1 MKLTFLG
8 TGAGEGY
15 PGLWCECPHCDYA
28 RKHGGKNIR
37 TNSSA
42 VIDERLLIDI
52 GPGCFDNAARF
63 GVNLCHVTSLLI
75 THPHEDHLYPQ
86 HLIWRRTDEDNLGLP
101 YAEQMRRGGPR
112 FTPIPELSVYGG
124 AFTEKLLSRQKEQLE
139 GARMRF
145 ERIEEGVPFQTGA
158 YRVTPVRGNHVERG
172 FSHSYI
178 IEKDG
183 RTMLYALDT
192 GSYDPDMEALLKKY
206 VFNLVVMEGTTGLTE
221 QYGGHMCLVNNVRML
236 RFFQDNGCYAPDGRF
251 VLTHMSP
258 HWCPPH
264 DWYESIAGAE
274 GVTLAYDGMQIEV

>member
-8 TGAGEGY
+8 TGAGESY

-28 RKHGGKNIR
+28 RKPGGKTIR
-37 TNSSA
+37 SNSCA
-42 VIDERLLIDI
+42 VLDEELLIDI

-86 HLIWRRTDEDNLGLP
+86 HLTWRRTDEANLRLP
-101 YAEQMRRGGPR
+101 YADKLRTGGPR
-112 FTPIPELSVYGG
+112 FTAIPELTVYGNRF
-124 AFTEKLLSRQKEQLE
+124 AQELLSSLE
-139 GARMRF
+139 ASYADMRMHF
-145 ERIEEGVPFQTGA
+145 ACIEEGVPFQAGA

-178 IEKDG
+178 IERDG
-183 RTMLYALDT
+183 RKMLYALDT
-192 GSYDPDMEALLKKY
+192 GSYDPDMEALLKKH
-206 VFNLVVMEGTTGLTE
+206 VFNLVVMEGTTGLNE
-221 QYGGHMCLVNNVRML
+221 QYGGHMCLQNNVRML
-236 RFFQDNGCYAPDGRF
+236 HFLQENGCYAADGRF

-274 GVTLAYDGMQIEV
+274 GVILAYDGMQIEV

>member
-8 TGAGEGY
+8 TGAGESY

-37 TNSSA
+37 SNSCA
-42 VIDERLLIDI
+42 VLDEELLIDI

-86 HLIWRRTDEDNLGLP
+86 HLTWRRTDEANLRLP
-101 YAEQMRRGGPR
+101 YADKLRTGGPR
-112 FTPIPELSVYGG
+112 FTAIPELTVYGNRF
-124 AFTEKLLSRQKEQLE
+124 AQELLSSLE
-139 GARMRF
+139 ASYADMRMHF
-145 ERIEEGVPFQTGA
+145 ACIEEGVPFQAGA

-178 IEKDG
+178 IERDG
-183 RTMLYALDT
+183 RKMLYALDT
-192 GSYDPDMEALLKKY
+192 GSYDPDMEALLKKH
-206 VFNLVVMEGTTGLTE
+206 VFNLVVMEGTTGLNE
-221 QYGGHMCLVNNVRML
+221 QYGGHMCLQNNVRML
-236 RFFQDNGCYAPDGRF
+236 HFLQENGCYAADGRF

-274 GVTLAYDGMQIEV
+274 GVILAYDGVQIEV